1 MNGNFSLAKS
11 FAKGATYAAPS
22 ALGIVGVLV
31 AREGFG
37 RTISTEEAL
46 AVIAVV
52 AGVTKAGHNAWKNW
66 WRPRKDRPAPLGVQR
81 WRTPW

>member
-1 MNGNFSLAKS
+1 MSGNYSLFKS

-52 AGVTKAGHNAWKNW
+52 AGVTKAAHNAWKNW
-66 WRPRKDRPAPLGVQR
+66 WRPRKPAIPAPGKAR
-81 WRTPW
+81 WGKPW